1 MSAALVRYGAI
12 PEVGRFPV
20 PPEARWHRGT
30 SVVVRTSRGIELG
43 TLLTDVAPHANGFDD
58 ELSEQRVLREAT
70 GDDLRQAEDQRGRCD
85 GEFAEWQRRIA
96 EWRLDLQLIDLE
108 RTLDGAKL
116 IAYVLNERGPDCTK
130 LALQAAARGLGAIEV
145 QPVGAEGLVQA
156 DTGGGCGSGS
166 CGSGGCGH

>member
-20 PPEARWHRGT
+20 PPDARWPRGAQ
-30 SVVVRTSRGIELG
+30 VVIRTSRGLELG
-43 TLLTDVAPHANGFDD
+43 SLLTDVTPRTNGIDD

-70 GDDLRQAEDQRGRCD
+70 DDDLQQADELRRRCNA
-85 GEFAEWQRRIA
+85 EFAEWQRRIA
-96 EWRLDLQLIDLE
+96 EWKLDLQLIDLE
-108 RTLDGAKL
+108 RTLDGVKL

-130 LALQAAARGLGAIEV
+130 LALQVAAHGLGAIEV
-145 QPVGAEGLVQA
+145 QPVGAEGLVHA
-156 DTGGGCGSGS
+156 DTSGGCGSGG